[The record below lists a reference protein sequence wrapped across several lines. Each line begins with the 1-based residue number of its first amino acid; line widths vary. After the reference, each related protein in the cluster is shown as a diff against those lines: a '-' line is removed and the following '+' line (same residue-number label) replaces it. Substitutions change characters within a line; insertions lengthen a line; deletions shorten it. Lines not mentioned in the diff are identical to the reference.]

1 MRKEKGTMKGFSSHF
16 SPYTTDHSHHNSRYM
31 RKIIINLLL
40 LCIIG
45 RASAFAQQDRQSA
58 WHGFV
63 KHSFVFDGRQ
73 ARIVTPQQAL
83 PGNPWV
89 WRAYFPDWHTDMD
102 SILLSRG
109 FHIAYVDCGDMFGSA
124 EAMQV
129 WERFYDYLIREKH
142 FAEKPALEG
151 VSRGGLY
158 IYAWAKRNPG
168 KVSCI
173 YAEAPVLD
181 IKSWPGGKGKG
192 RGSDAD
198 WKKLFKAYN
207 YTEEQAMAFSDNP
220 VDHLETLAAFKVP
233 VVHVV
238 CERDSIV
245 PLAENTAIL
254 EKNYKKYGGNI
265 RVDYMTEGVNDVGHH
280 FTIANPGQYA
290 DFIFNHTIPL
300 KETLS
305 NEKFVHGYGSLN
317 NTFYQVKEKKELTV
331 AFLGGSITQNP
342 GWKDKT
348 VKYLQE
354 VYPQTRFHFIYAGIA
369 SLGSVPHA
377 FRLQTDVL
385 SKGKVDLLFVEAAVN
400 DLANKTP
407 ATQQQKAMEGIIRHA
422 LTVNPYMNIVLMA
435 FVDEDKIYDY
445 ENGKV
450 PAEVALHGQMA
461 KYYQLAFLNLAQE
474 VQQRIANKEFT
485 WAADFKDLHPS
496 PFGQEIYFQ
505 AIKTLLKK
513 SGAAYKNERLVPEK
527 LPVAQYKAA
536 YDNGRYV
543 SVDKA
548 TGLKRF
554 SLNANWQPV
563 DKAGTRQGFVHVPVL
578 ESGEA
583 GASFGFAFTG
593 TAAGIAIVTGPDA
606 GMIKYAVDGKPAK
619 TIDLY
624 TQWSGGLHLP
634 WYLVLADG
642 LSKGEHVLKVEIIAQ
657 KNKKSKGNACRIVH
671 FLVNE

>member
-1 MRKEKGTMKGFSSHF
+1 MRKT
-16 SPYTTDHSHHNSRYM
+16 
-31 RKIIINLLL
+31 IINIVL
-40 LCIIG
+40 LCIFG
-45 RASAFAQQDRQSA
+45 CTSVFAQREPQQSA

-63 KHSFVFDGRQ
+63 KHAFVFENRQ
-73 ARIVTPQQAL
+73 ARIVAPQQAL

-109 FHIAYVDCGDMFGSA
+109 SHIAYIDCGDMFGSA
-124 EAMQV
+124 AAMQV
-129 WERFYDYLIREKH
+129 WDKFYDYLVREKH
-142 FAEKPALEG
+142 FSEKPALEG

-158 IYAWAKRNPG
+158 VYAWAKRNPG

-207 YTEEQAMAFSDNP
+207 CTEEGAMAFADNP

-233 VVHVV
+233 VLHVV

-245 PLAENTAIL
+245 PLAENTAVL
-254 EKNYKKYGGNI
+254 EANYKKYGGHI

-280 FTIANPGQYA
+280 FTIKDPEQYA
-290 DFIFNHTIPL
+290 GFIFNHSYPAKPAL
-300 KETLS
+300 N
-305 NEKFVHGYGSLN
+305 NEKFVQEYGNLQNS
-317 NTFYQVKEKKELTV
+317 FYQINQQKELTV

-348 VKYLQE
+348 AKYLQE
-354 VYPQTRFHFIYAGIA
+354 AYPQTRFHFIYAGIA

-377 FRLQTDVL
+377 FRLQRDVL
-385 SKGKVDLLFVEAAVN
+385 SKGKVDLLFIEAAVN

-407 ATQQQKAMEGIIRHA
+407 VINQQKAMEGIIRQA
-422 LTVNPYMNIVLMA
+422 LTINPYMNIVLMA
-435 FVDEDKIYDY
+435 FADEDKIRDY
-445 ENGKV
+445 INGKT
-450 PAEVALHGQMA
+450 PAEVDVHD
-461 KYYQLAFLNLAQE
+461 QLAAYYHLSFLNLAQE
-474 VQQRIANKEFT
+474 VHERIANKEFT
-485 WAADFKDLHPS
+485 WKDDFKDLHPS

-505 AIKTLLKK
+505 SIKTLF
-513 SGAAYKNERLVPEK
+513 KNAGR
-527 LPVAQYKAA
+527 QYKAGA
-536 YDNGRYV
+536 LINTRLPAPKNKNPYDNGAYI

-554 SLNANWQPV
+554 SVNANWQPL
-563 DKAGTRQGFVHVPVL
+563 DKAGTRDGFVHVPVL
-578 ESGEA
+578 ESGKA
-583 GASFGFAFTG
+583 GASFSFSFSGNAV
-593 TAAGIAIVTGPDA
+593 GIAIVAGPDA

-619 TIDLY
+619 IVDLY

-642 LSKGEHVLKVEIIAQ
+642 LKPGKHVLTVEIISR
-657 KNKKSKGNACRIVH
+657 KNKASRGNACRIVH
-671 FLVNE
+671 FLVNK

>member
-1 MRKEKGTMKGFSSHF
+1 
-16 SPYTTDHSHHNSRYM
+16 
-31 RKIIINLLL
+31 
-40 LCIIG
+40 
-45 RASAFAQQDRQSA
+45 
-58 WHGFV
+58 
-63 KHSFVFDGRQ
+63 
-73 ARIVTPQQAL
+73 
-83 PGNPWV
+83 
-89 WRAYFPDWHTDMD
+89 
-102 SILLSRG
+102 
-109 FHIAYVDCGDMFGSA
+109 
-124 EAMQV
+124 
-129 WERFYDYLIREKH
+129 
-142 FAEKPALEG
+142 
-151 VSRGGLY
+151 
-158 IYAWAKRNPG
+158 
-168 KVSCI
+168 
-173 YAEAPVLD
+173 
-181 IKSWPGGKGKG
+181 
-192 RGSDAD
+192 
-198 WKKLFKAYN
+198 
-207 YTEEQAMAFSDNP
+207 
-220 VDHLETLAAFKVP
+220 
-233 VVHVV
+233 
-238 CERDSIV
+238 
-245 PLAENTAIL
+245 
-254 EKNYKKYGGNI
+254 
-265 RVDYMTEGVNDVGHH
+265 
-280 FTIANPGQYA
+280 
-290 DFIFNHTIPL
+290 
-300 KETLS
+300 
-305 NEKFVHGYGSLN
+305 
-317 NTFYQVKEKKELTV
+317 
-331 AFLGGSITQNP
+331 
-342 GWKDKT
+342 
-348 VKYLQE
+348 
-354 VYPQTRFHFIYAGIA
+354 
-369 SLGSVPHA
+369 
-377 FRLQTDVL
+377 
-385 SKGKVDLLFVEAAVN
+385 
-400 DLANKTP
+400 
-407 ATQQQKAMEGIIRHA
+407 
-422 LTVNPYMNIVLMA
+422 
-435 FVDEDKIYDY
+435 
-445 ENGKV
+445 
-450 PAEVALHGQMA
+450 MA

-474 VQQRIANKEFT
+474 VQQRIANNELT